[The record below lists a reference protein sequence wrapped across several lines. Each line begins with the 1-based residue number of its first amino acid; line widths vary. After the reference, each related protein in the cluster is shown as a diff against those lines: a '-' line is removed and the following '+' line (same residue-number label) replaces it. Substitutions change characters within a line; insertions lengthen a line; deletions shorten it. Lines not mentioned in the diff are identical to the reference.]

1 MILDNPNTRILV
13 VDDEETICFFMK
25 ANLDL
30 EGYDVDIA
38 LSAEEAMSLDLTQ
51 YSLIL
56 LDVMMGEV
64 SGYDLAQQ
72 LNKNE
77 TTRHIPIILCTARGD
92 EEDVLKG
99 YDCGIDD
106 YIRKPF
112 SVKEMVL
119 RVKNILRRVSTNNN
133 IIAFSSLVINAS
145 TKRCYINSTE
155 VVLTR
160 REFEL
165 LLLLYNNAG
174 HYFSRED
181 ILKRLWY
188 NDGDIVDRTV
198 DVNIN
203 RLRKK
208 LGVLGQHIT
217 TKTGFGYGFEKNI

>member
-1 MILDNPNTRILV
+1 MNNQNTRILV

-25 ANLDL
+25 ANLELD
-30 EGYDVDIA
+30 GYDVDIA
-38 LSAEEAMSLDLTQ
+38 FSAEEAMLLDLTQ
-51 YSLIL
+51 YSLIM

-72 LNKNE
+72 LHNNE
-77 TTRHIPIILCTARGD
+77 ATRHIPVILCTAKSD
-92 EEDVLKG
+92 EDDVIKG
-99 YDCGIDD
+99 YNCGIDD

-112 SVKEMVL
+112 SVKEMILRVRNVL
-119 RVKNILRRVSTNNN
+119 RRASVNNN
-133 IIAFSSLVINAS
+133 IITFSSLVINAS
-145 TKRCYINSTE
+145 TKRCYINGIE

-165 LLLLYNNAG
+165 LLLLYNNIG
-174 HYFSRED
+174 CYFSRED
-181 ILKRLWY
+181 ILKRLWD
-188 NDGDIVDRTV
+188 NDGKVVDRTV